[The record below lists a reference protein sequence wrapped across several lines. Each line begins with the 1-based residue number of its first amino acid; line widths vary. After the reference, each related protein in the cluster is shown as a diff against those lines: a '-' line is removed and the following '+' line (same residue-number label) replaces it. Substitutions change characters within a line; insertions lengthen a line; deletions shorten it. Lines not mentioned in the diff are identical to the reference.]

1 LKMCPRIVPDGVFY
15 KVDVRKVTKIVTDPP
30 PKMTWKCLAY
40 AGSCPKYT

>member
-1 LKMCPRIVPDGVFY
+1 MVSDWVFCWNDP
-15 KVDVRKVTKIVTDPP
+15 KKVTKIVLDPP